1 MIYGADELAMAQ
13 PIAEPNSLFMDGEIA
28 PPVQTSSSSW
38 SGSEAEGLVNGN
50 GVPVIFTCMCGHS
63 PC

>member
-1 MIYGADELAMAQ
+1 MVYGADKLAMAQ

-50 GVPVIFTCMCGHS
+50 GNGNECQ
-63 PC
+63 